1 MLKRFKRKVERND
14 ITYTQKINLFD
25 EKNNGTVFNQ
35 KRKKKKIICDVLL
48 S

>member
-35 KRKKKKIICDVLL
+35 KRKKERKSFVMFY
-48 S
+48 